1 VVWEGKVAL
10 AIAAAKVWAVTGVVN
25 LAVAAVP
32 EQRTAPAEANSAAPE
47 LAAAPLME
55 SAAAAAPR
63 DRQARAAAPAGE
75 VLAAEAPEQ
84 GAAEEVEAA
93 EEGGDSVENVQG
105 GEPSVHKDGYRVEEG
120 LVFSVSYDSWH
131 PTWSIRRHATLVTR

>member
-1 VVWEGKVAL
+1 MVER
-10 AIAAAKVWAVTGVVN
+10 VTGVVN

-63 DRQARAAAPAGE
+63 DRQARAAAPGGE
-75 VLAAEAPEQ
+75 VLAAEAPGQ

-105 GEPSVHKDGYRVEEG
+105 GEPSVTRTDIELKKVW
-120 LVFSVSYDSWH
+120 LAVLSYDSRH
-131 PTWSIRRHATLVTR
+131 PTWSIRRHATFVTR